1 MTQAVLQVEHLGKY
15 YKIRYDRRDS
25 YSTLTGTLAESGKEI
40 FRTLLHSIREIQRR
54 NAVEIFKALDDI
66 SFEVNP
72 ATGTGHRICLR
83 GKTAI
88 PGDVYKNAAFSMP
101 DRLNCA
107 ERHKENVTP
116 IPRMI
121 LLIRK
126 RVFYD

>member
-1 MTQAVLQVEHLGKY
+1 MTQPILQTNHPDRNSR
-15 YKIRYDRRDS
+15 IRHNRRNPCAPFS
-25 YSTLTGTLAESGKEI
+25 GTPTESEREI
-40 FRTLLHSIREIQRR
+40 FHTPTNRSKGETIVPDFQTYDFSVFFR
-54 NAVEIFKALDDI
+54 
-66 SFEVNP
+66 P